1 MQDIE
6 APDSP
11 EGTPLRR
18 SGRPEGTP
26 LRRSGRPGESDQAL
40 IQRTAAGDRDAF
52 ATLYRR
58 HQGSVYRFARLMTGS
73 SPAAEDVVQEV
84 FLALMKDA
92 ARYDAGR
99 AALTTYLFGIARR
112 ITRRRLLRERRF
124 IEMDAVGIDVSNS
137 AEDVA
142 PNASEALERR
152 DTLQQLRDAV
162 LSLPS
167 RYREV
172 VILCDL
178 EGVTY
183 ETAAASIGCAIGT
196 IRSRLHRARQL
207 LATKLRRTDGTC
219 TGARAVMRC
228 AV

>member
-1 MQDIE
+1 MHDIE
-6 APDSP
+6 AP
-11 EGTPLRR
+11 GTPR
-18 SGRPEGTP
+18 
-26 LRRSGRPGESDQAL
+26 ESDQAL
-40 IQRTAAGDRDAF
+40 MQRTAAGDRDAF

-58 HQGSVYRFARLMTGS
+58 HQGAVYRFARLMTGS
-73 SPAAEDVVQEV
+73 APAAEDVVQEV

-99 AALTTYLFGIARR
+99 AALTTYLFGMARR
-112 ITRRRLLRERRF
+112 VTRRRLVRERRF
-124 IEMDAVGIDVSNS
+124 VEIAAGEPARDVT
-137 AEDVA
+137 

-152 DTLQQLRDAV
+152 DMLQRLREAI

-172 VILCDL
+172 VVLCDV

-183 ETAAASIGCAIGT
+183 DTAAESIGCAIGT

-207 LATKLRRTDGTC
+207 LATKLHRIDGTC
-219 TGARAVMRC
+219 TGARPAMRC

>member
-6 APDSP
+6 AHDSK
-11 EGTPLRR
+11 
-18 SGRPEGTP
+18 
-26 LRRSGRPGESDQAL
+26 GESDQAL
-40 IQRTAAGDRDAF
+40 IERTAAGDREAF

-58 HQGSVYRFARLMTGS
+58 HQGAVYRFARLMTGS

-99 AALTTYLFGIARR
+99 AALTTYLFGMARR
-112 ITRRRLLRERRF
+112 VTRRRLLRERRF
-124 IEMDAVGIDVSNS
+124 VELINAGDG

-142 PNASEALERR
+142 PNASEALERS
-152 DTLQQLRDAV
+152 DTLKRLRGAI

-183 ETAAASIGCAIGT
+183 EMAAVSIGCAIGT

-207 LATKLRRTDGTC
+207 LATKLRRANGRC
-219 TGARAVMRC
+219 TGTRPVMRC

>member
-1 MQDIE
+1 
-6 APDSP
+6 
-11 EGTPLRR
+11 
-18 SGRPEGTP
+18 
-26 LRRSGRPGESDQAL
+26 
-40 IQRTAAGDRDAF
+40 
-52 ATLYRR
+52 
-58 HQGSVYRFARLMTGS
+58 MTGS

-99 AALTTYLFGIARR
+99 AALTTYLFGMARR
-112 ITRRRLLRERRF
+112 VTRRRLLRERRF
-124 IEMDAVGIDVSNS
+124 VELMNAGDGAK
-137 AEDVA
+137 DVA
-142 PNASEALERR
+142 PNASEALERS
-152 DTLQQLRDAV
+152 DTLQRLRDAI

-219 TGARAVMRC
+219 TGTRAVMRC

>member
-6 APDSP
+6 APDY
-11 EGTPLRR
+11 LR
-18 SGRPEGTP
+18 
-26 LRRSGRPGESDQAL
+26 ESDHAL
-40 IQRTAAGDRDAF
+40 IQRTAAGDREAF

-58 HQGSVYRFARLMTGS
+58 HQGAVYRFARLMTGS

-99 AALTTYLFGIARR
+99 AALTTYLFGMARR
-112 ITRRRLLRERRF
+112 VTRRRLLRERRF
-124 IEMDAVGIDVSNS
+124 VEIDAGPV
-137 AEDVA
+137 AEDAA
-142 PNASEALERR
+142 PNASEALEHS
-152 DTLQQLRDAV
+152 DTLQRLREAI
-162 LSLPS
+162 LALPS

-183 ETAAASIGCAIGT
+183 AMAAASVGCAIGT

>member
-6 APDSP
+6 GP
-11 EGTPLRR
+11 E
-18 SGRPEGTP
+18 SA
-26 LRRSGRPGESDQAL
+26 GESDQAL
-40 IQRTAAGDRDAF
+40 VQRTAAGDREAF

-58 HQGSVYRFARLMTGS
+58 HQGAVYRFARLMTGS

-99 AALTTYLFGIARR
+99 AALTTYLFGMARR
-112 ITRRRLLRERRF
+112 VTRRRLLRERRF
-124 IEMDAVGIDVSNS
+124 VEMNVGGGALDS
-137 AEDVA
+137 APD
-142 PNASEALERR
+142 ASEALERR
-152 DTLQQLRDAV
+152 DSLQRLRDAI

-207 LATKLRRTDGTC
+207 LTTKLRRADERC

>member
-6 APDSP
+6 VPDAP
-11 EGTPLRR
+11 R
-18 SGRPEGTP
+18 
-26 LRRSGRPGESDQAL
+26 ESDQTL
-40 IQRTAAGDRDAF
+40 IQRTAAGDREAF

-58 HQGSVYRFARLMTGS
+58 HQGAVYRFARLMTGS
-73 SPAAEDVVQEV
+73 APAAEDVVQEV

-99 AALTTYLFGIARR
+99 AALTTYLFGMARR
-112 ITRRRLLRERRF
+112 VTRRRLLRERRF
-124 IEMDAVGIDVSNS
+124 VEMDARAVT
-137 AEDVA
+137 EDRA
-142 PNASEALERR
+142 PIASEALEHR
-152 DTLQQLRDAV
+152 DALQRLRDAI

-183 ETAAASIGCAIGT
+183 ETAAASVGCAIGT
-196 IRSRLHRARQL
+196 IRSRLHRARRL

>member
-1 MQDIE
+1 MQDID

-11 EGTPLRR
+11 R
-18 SGRPEGTP
+18 
-26 LRRSGRPGESDQAL
+26 ESDQSL
-40 IQRTAAGDRDAF
+40 IQRTAAGDREAF

-58 HQGSVYRFARLMTGS
+58 HQAAVYRFARLMTGS

-84 FLALMKDA
+84 FLALMNDA

-99 AALTTYLFGIARR
+99 AALTTYLFGMARR
-112 ITRRRLLRERRF
+112 VTRRRLLREHRF
-124 IEMDAVGIDVSNS
+124 VELINGDG

-142 PNASEALERR
+142 PNASEVLERS
-152 DTLQQLRDAV
+152 DTLQRLRGAI